1 VKLNR
6 WSEFPKGVRRHLSDR
21 LLDRKIT
28 SDDLSK
34 LQIWVESQPDVPAG
48 CWFRDFGSFKIVG
61 EGPNPL
67 TFLDSE
73 QIPYGLEIPPEDKAT
88 STTD

>member
-1 VKLNR
+1 M
-6 WSEFPKGVRRHLSDR
+6 
-21 LLDRKIT
+21 
-28 SDDLSK
+28 
-34 LQIWVESQPDVPAG
+34 ESQPDVPAG

-67 TFLDSE
+67 TFLDSD
-73 QIPYGLEIPPEDKAT
+73 QIPYGLEIPPEDEAT

>member
-1 VKLNR
+1 VRLNR
-6 WSEFPKGVRRHLSDR
+6 WSEFPKGVKRHLAER

-28 SDDLSK
+28 AADLSK
-34 LQIWVESQPDVPAG
+34 LQAWVESQPDVPEG

-67 TFLDSE
+67 SFLSAD
-73 QIPYGLEIPPEDKAT
+73 QIPYGVEIPPEA
-88 STTD
+88 